1 MCQGT
6 HLSPL
11 MFDSMHLKMYW
22 CDNCHIFT
30 WKLFTTIAKRTQY
43 NLIQYVC
50 IAKFIVI
57 RILKKSQLFFLF
69 AGICVSFRF
78 CIYSIS
84 SSCHIR
90 FPCNVC
96 HLLKSLG
103 CLRKTIAFE
112 LKENY
117 KAQCQS
123 SGWIKELILSKK
135 KNGKY
140 PHLYSI
146 RLHSLKVILNTY
158 ADIVHAPKSLCYI
171 NVCRVQ
177 FSVQLYIVY
186 M

>member
-1 MCQGT
+1 
-6 HLSPL
+6 
-11 MFDSMHLKMYW
+11 MHLKMYW

-135 KNGKY
+135 KMVSTRICIRFDYILWKLFWTHTQTLFMHQNLFVTSMY
-140 PHLYSI
+140 AVYSSLY
-146 RLHSLKVILNTY
+146 NCT
-158 ADIVHAPKSLCYI
+158 
-171 NVCRVQ
+171 
-177 FSVQLYIVY
+177 
-186 M
+186 